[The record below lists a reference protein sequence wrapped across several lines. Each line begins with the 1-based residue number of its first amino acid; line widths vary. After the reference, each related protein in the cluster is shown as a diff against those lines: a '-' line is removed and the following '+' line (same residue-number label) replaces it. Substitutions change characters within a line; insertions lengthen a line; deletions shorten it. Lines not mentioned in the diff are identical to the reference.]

1 MPVTGYLG
9 AVASLGQGALAALA
23 VPAGSRRSSVAV
35 SRAASNAGFVIG
47 PPVGALLAGHG
58 YDTLFVI
65 DGVLTLVLR
74 HVTSR
79 FLPDDAPVAPAP
91 DAPAGLWRAVRGDR
105 SLLTLLPGV
114 VLVDLVYRQ
123 LYSTLPL
130 HLRDHGQPLALY
142 TLLVAV
148 GSGLILALEIPVA
161 LWLRHRPAIPMLATG
176 YALVA
181 VGFVIF
187 GLTWLGV
194 AAAAVVAMV
203 VLTAGEILYKTTA
216 TAHVLDAAPAHLVG
230 QYQGLYTG
238 AATSG
243 TMLSAPLGGIV
254 YAAAPGLLWPLC
266 GVVAGVG
273 ALLGGH
279 LGYRQALGANH
290 AEDITHVGPADWQPL
305 GLLADLP
312 EGVPLR
318 RRAGAVDVVVVR
330 RGADVNVLA
339 DRCSHL
345 SAPLSDGELVDADGD
360 ARLVCPWHG
369 SQFRVADGCVVHGP
383 ATASAPRFE
392 TRMIGQSVETRVVP
406 IPGVDATPDRPD
418 ADLQHDLAVANN
430 ADTGV
435 ARNP

>member
-1 MPVTGYLG
+1 MRDLRALPRVVWVLAAGRFVSSASSFLMLFLVLYLTGPRGLGVVPAGVVAGSNGVGALLGNVTGGRFGDRYGHRRVLLLTASAVGVVTMLIPWQPVWLLAVTMPLTGYLG
-9 AVASLGQGALAALA
+9 AVASLSQGALAALA
-23 VPAGSRRSSVAV
+23 VPSGSRRSSVAV

-47 PPVGALLAGHG
+47 PPIGALLAARG
-58 YDTLFVI
+58 YDTLFVV

-79 FLPDDAPVAPAP
+79 FLPDEAPVTREP
-91 DAPAGLWRAVRGDR
+91 DAPAGLWRAVRADR
-105 SLLTLLPGV
+105 SLWLLLPGV

-142 TLLVAV
+142 TALIAI

-161 LWLRHRPAIPMLATG
+161 LWLRHGPAIPIIASG

-181 VGFVIF
+181 VGFVVF

-194 AAAAVVAMV
+194 AVTAVVAMV

-216 TAHVLDAAPAHLVG
+216 TAYVLDAAPAHLLG

-254 YAAAPGLLWPLC
+254 YAAQPGLLWPLC

-273 ALLGGH
+273 AVL
-279 LGYRQALGANH
+279 ALASARVASPASDRVGA
-290 AEDITHVGPADWQPL
+290 T
-305 GLLADLP
+305 
-312 EGVPLR
+312 LR
-318 RRAGAVDVVVVR
+318 R
-330 RGADVNVLA
+330 
-339 DRCSHL
+339 
-345 SAPLSDGELVDADGD
+345 
-360 ARLVCPWHG
+360 
-369 SQFRVADGCVVHGP
+369 
-383 ATASAPRFE
+383 
-392 TRMIGQSVETRVVP
+392 
-406 IPGVDATPDRPD
+406 
-418 ADLQHDLAVANN
+418 
-430 ADTGV
+430 
-435 ARNP
+435 

>member
-1 MPVTGYLG
+1 MSDLRDLPRVVWVLAAGRFVSSASAFLMLFLVLYLTGPRGLGVVPAGIIAGSNGVGALLGNFTGGRFGDRYGHRRVLLLAASVVGVLTALIPWQPVWLLAATMPLTGYLG

-47 PPVGALLAGHG
+47 PPVGALLATRG
-58 YDTLFVI
+58 YDTLFVL

-79 FLPDDAPVAPAP
+79 FLPDEAPVAREP
-91 DAPAGLWRAVRGDR
+91 DAPTGLWRAVRSDR
-105 SLLTLLPGV
+105 SLLLLLPGV

-161 LWLRHRPAIPMLATG
+161 LWLRDRPAIPVIATG

-187 GLTWLGV
+187 GITSLGV
-194 AAAAVVAMV
+194 AVAAVVAMV

-216 TAHVLDAAPAHLVG
+216 TAHVLDAAPLHLVG

-266 GVVAGVG
+266 GVVAGIGAVLALAAGRVG
-273 ALLGGH
+273 AGPVTG
-279 LGYRQALGANH
+279 ALPGSGRRTAPT
-290 AEDITHVGPADWQPL
+290 AAGEAAPA
-305 GLLADLP
+305 GEA
-312 EGVPLR
+312 
-318 RRAGAVDVVVVR
+318 RRAR
-330 RGADVNVLA
+330 
-339 DRCSHL
+339 
-345 SAPLSDGELVDADGD
+345 
-360 ARLVCPWHG
+360 
-369 SQFRVADGCVVHGP
+369 
-383 ATASAPRFE
+383 
-392 TRMIGQSVETRVVP
+392 
-406 IPGVDATPDRPD
+406 
-418 ADLQHDLAVANN
+418 
-430 ADTGV
+430 
-435 ARNP
+435 